1 MDFLTIG
8 NVTRDLVAGGYTVGG
23 ASTYAS
29 VTALR
34 QGWRPGVLTRIGPDL
49 ALPPVYQ
56 EFELFALPSQRTLT
70 FENVYTDEGRVQVI
84 HAVAEPIGVDD
95 VPADLVTHNPP
106 VVLLGPVA
114 NEVEREVA
122 GLFPQSLLGFVP
134 QGWMRRWDDQGRVY
148 QVPLDY
154 EESWLAQADVLV
166 VSTEDVDN
174 NLDLVRRFSELV
186 DVTVLTRGTHGCD
199 LYYRGHVTHVP
210 ARRVREVD
218 PTGAG
223 DTFTAAFLIRYFET
237 GDPLQAARYANVA
250 ASFCVEGI
258 SYSTIPSRP
267 QVKAY
272 LAQHALVG

>member
-8 NVTRDLVAGGYTVGG
+8 NLTKDLVAGGHTVGG
-23 ASTYAS
+23 AVTYAS
-29 VTALR
+29 VAALR
-34 QGWRPGVLTRIGPDL
+34 QGWRPGILSRIGPDV
-49 ALPPVYQ
+49 ALPAVFQ
-56 EFELFALPSQRTLT
+56 EFEVIALPASHTLT
-70 FENVYTDEGRVQVI
+70 FENTYTDEGREQII
-84 HAVAEPIGVDD
+84 HAVAESIEADD
-95 VPADLVTHNPP
+95 VPALLVEQNPA

-114 NEVEREVA
+114 NEVAREIT
-122 GLFPQSLLGFVP
+122 GMFPNSLLGVVP
-134 QGWMRRWDDQGRVY
+134 QGWMRRWDDGGRVY
-148 QVPLDY
+148 HIPLDCGDD
-154 EESWLAQADVLV
+154 WLAQADVLV
-166 VSTEDVDN
+166 VSTEDVGN
-174 NLDLVRRFSELV
+174 NLDLVRCFSEIV
-186 DVTVLTRGTHGCD
+186 EVTVLTRGTHGCD

-223 DTFTAAFLIRYFET
+223 DTFTAAFLIRYCET

-272 LAQHALVG
+272 LAQHGLEG